1 MPSSGDKDF
10 AVPYFTAES
19 VSLVNPR
26 PVRFFSAA
34 TQAYVVASLSGAHPQ
49 GATGIR
55 RTIMWFR
62 FAGMSMP
69 MCVA

>member
-1 MPSSGDKDF
+1 MAFNDSVNNYDITPSSGDKDF

-34 TQAYVVASLSGAHPQ
+34 TQAYVVASLSGA
-49 GATGIR
+49 I
-55 RTIMWFR
+55 
-62 FAGMSMP
+62 
-69 MCVA
+69 